1 MGASSLVQR
10 IVSGVILIAVVVGC
24 LWLPWGVLALSCLMA
39 VTLSIEFYRLV
50 SSARYRK
57 EQVLVVA
64 AMVLELVLLF
74 LYLAK
79 GLDARFLTLGLVLV
93 VDAWICLIFDGASDH
108 AFSTESFFPLVYILP
123 AMLSLLRLSWPGG
136 VFSWRLTLGLFV
148 LVWISDIGAYC
159 VGMLFGQRTNSRK
172 LFPALSPKKS
182 WVGVYGGTIFTFL
195 AAWAVWALW
204 GAQVLPLIHWMVL
217 ALIVASLGVLGDL
230 FESLIKRHAGVKDA
244 SHVIPGH
251 GGMLDR
257 FDGLLFVLPVAAIY
271 LLVFQL
277 I

>member
-24 LWLPWGVLALSCLMA
+24 LWLPWGVLALACLMT

-64 AMVLELVLLF
+64 AMLLELVLTF

-108 AFSTESFFPLVYILP
+108 AFSTESFFPLVYMLP

-136 VFSWRLTLGLFV
+136 VFSWRLTLGLIV

-182 WVGVYGGTIFTFL
+182 WVGVYGGTVFTFL

-204 GAQVLPLIHWMVL
+204 GAEVLPLFHWMMM

>member
-1 MGASSLVQR
+1 MGKSTLVQR

-24 LWLPWGVLALSCLMA
+24 LWLPWGVPALACLMT
-39 VTLSIEFYRLV
+39 VTISLEFYRLV
-50 SSARYRK
+50 SGSRYRK
-57 EQVLVVA
+57 EQVLVVLAMLLAVVLTFLHLAYGVPVRWLALSVLPLVA
-64 AMVLELVLLF
+64 AWFCML
-74 LYLAK
+74 
-79 GLDARFLTLGLVLV
+79 
-93 VDAWICLIFDGASDH
+93 FDGASDH
-108 AFSTESFFPLVYILP
+108 AFSTESFFPLVYVLP
-123 AMLSLLRLSWPGG
+123 AMLSLLRIAWPGG
-136 VFSWRLTLGLFV
+136 AFSWRLTLGLIV
-148 LVWISDIGAYC
+148 LIWINDIGAYC

-182 WVGVYGGTIFTFL
+182 WVGVYGGTAFTFL

-204 GAQVLPLIHWMVL
+204 GAPVLALPHWMIL
-217 ALIVASLGVLGDL
+217 ALIVSAVGVPGDL

-244 SHVIPGH
+244 SQLIPGH

-257 FDGLLFVLPVAAIY
+257 FDDLLFIFPVAAAY

>member
-24 LWLPWGVLALSCLMA
+24 LWLPWGVLALACLMT

-64 AMVLELVLLF
+64 AMVLELVLFF

-136 VFSWRLTLGLFV
+136 VFSWRLTLGLIV

-182 WVGVYGGTIFTFL
+182 WVGVYGGTVFTFL
-195 AAWAVWALW
+195 AAWAVWTLW
-204 GAQVLPLIHWMVL
+204 GAEVLPLFHWMMM

-257 FDGLLFVLPVAAIY
+257 FDDLLFIFPVAAAY

>member
-1 MGASSLVQR
+1 MGASSLIQR
-10 IVSGVILIAVVVGC
+10 IVSGVILIAVVVAC

-39 VTLSIEFYRLV
+39 ITLSIEFYRLV
-50 SSARYRK
+50 SSTHYGK

-64 AMVLELVLLF
+64 AMVLELVLTF

-79 GLDARFLTLGLVLV
+79 GLDVRFLALGLVQV
-93 VDAWICLIFDGASDH
+93 VAAWICLIFYGASDH

-136 VFSWRLTLGLFV
+136 VFSWRLTLGLIV

-182 WVGVYGGTIFTFL
+182 WVGVYGGTVFTFL
-195 AAWAVWALW
+195 AAWAVWTLW
-204 GAQVLPLIHWMVL
+204 GAAVLPLFHWMVM

-271 LLVFQL
+271 LLVLYL

>member
-1 MGASSLVQR
+1 MGASSLIQR
-10 IVSGVILIAVVVGC
+10 IVSGVILIAVVVAC

-39 VTLSIEFYRLV
+39 ITLSIEFYRLV
-50 SSARYRK
+50 SSTRYGK

-64 AMVLELVLLF
+64 AMVLELVLTF

-79 GLDARFLTLGLVLV
+79 GLDVRFLALGLVPV
-93 VDAWICLIFDGASDH
+93 VAAWICLIIDGASDH

-136 VFSWRLTLGLFV
+136 VFSWRLTLGLIV

-182 WVGVYGGTIFTFL
+182 WVGVYGGTVFTFL
-195 AAWAVWALW
+195 AAWAVWTLW
-204 GAQVLPLIHWMVL
+204 GAAVLPLFHWMVM

-271 LLVFQL
+271 LLVFHL